1 MSVRWL
7 VLSPIFL
14 LSGILSSLQM
24 DVMVNS
30 IVGQGIVG
38 LIIIHPIA
46 PVVQGFKKQRT
57 PRAKVSI
64 NLLS

>member
-7 VLSPIFL
+7 VLSSNFL
-14 LSGILSSLQM
+14 LAGIVSSLQTG
-24 DVMVNS
+24 VMVNS

-38 LIIIHPIA
+38 PMVFHPIA
-46 PVVQGFKKQRT
+46 PVVQDFKQQRT

-64 NLLS
+64 NLIS